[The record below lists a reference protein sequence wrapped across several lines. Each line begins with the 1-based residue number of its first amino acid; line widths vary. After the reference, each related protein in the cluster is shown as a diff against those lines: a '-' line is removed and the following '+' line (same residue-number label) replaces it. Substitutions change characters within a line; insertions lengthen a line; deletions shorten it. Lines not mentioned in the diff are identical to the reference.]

1 VVQGFC
7 NSLFLTCVHF
17 SLVTL
22 KIIDFEENW
31 APLDYIGTLGYI
43 GPYDFN
49 YMNKKLN
56 IFFCPKTENSD
67 IIYSLL

>member
-1 VVQGFC
+1 
-7 NSLFLTCVHF
+7 
-17 SLVTL
+17 VTL